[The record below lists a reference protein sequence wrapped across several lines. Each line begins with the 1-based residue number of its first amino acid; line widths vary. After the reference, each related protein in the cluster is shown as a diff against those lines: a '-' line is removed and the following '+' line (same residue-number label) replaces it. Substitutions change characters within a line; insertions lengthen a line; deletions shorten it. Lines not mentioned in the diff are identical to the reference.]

1 MQVNITARHYK
12 ATQKLKDFALKKV
25 TKLEKY
31 FDGIIDC
38 DVLLDYEK
46 KVQIA
51 DISLKVFGQKLQVIE
66 KSEDVYKS
74 IEFAVDKLERQL
86 KKYKGKLRQHKNEKV
101 TDLEP
106 NDLDDENGQ

>member
-12 ATQKLKDFALKKV
+12 APQRLKDFATKKV
-25 TKLEKY
+25 SKLEKY

-46 KVQIA
+46 KIQVA
-51 DISLKVFGQKLQVIE
+51 DISLKVYGQKLQVVE
-66 KSEDVYKS
+66 KTEDIYKS

-86 KKYKGKLRQHKNEKV
+86 KKYKGKLRKHDNQKV
-101 TDLEP
+101 TDLEID
-106 NDLDDENGQ
+106 DLQA